1 MNWQEGSVNIDNI
14 FETVSYWVATY
25 SMKLVA
31 ALLVFFIGKWLC
43 GHISRLVVRL
53 LEKNKVELTLI
64 HFLENLIYYTL
75 LVLVLVAA
83 ASQLGINTTS
93 FLTIIGAA
101 GLAVGLALKDSLSNI
116 ASGIMLIFLRPFK
129 VGDIVTAAGI
139 TGQVATLNIFHTTI
153 NTLDNQKMIVPNSN
167 ITTNVI
173 TNIFANPTRRVDLVF
188 GISYGDDI
196 AQAKEILNRLI
207 ASDPRI
213 LKDPAPTIAVAELA
227 DSSVNLIVRPWVKSG
242 DYWPVYFAMTES
254 VKTTFDKEGITIP
267 FPQRDVHLYQANQ

>member
-1 MNWQEGSVNIDNI
+1 VNIDNI

>member
-1 MNWQEGSVNIDNI
+1 MNIDNI
-14 FETVSYWVATY
+14 FETVSFWVTTY

-31 ALLVFFIGKWLC
+31 ALLVFFVGKWLS
-43 GHISRLVVRL
+43 GHISRLVVKL

-83 ASQLGINTTS
+83 ASQLGINTAS

-129 VGDIVTAAGI
+129 VGDLVTAAGV
-139 TGQVATLNIFHTTI
+139 TGQIATLNIFYTTI
-153 NTLDNQKMIVPNSN
+153 NTPDNQKIIVPNSS
-167 ITTNVI
+167 ITANVI
-173 TNIFANPTRRVDLVF
+173 TNVFANPTRRVDLVF

-196 AQAKEILNRLI
+196 GKAKEILNRLI

-213 LKDPAPTIAVAELA
+213 LKDPSPAIAVAELA
-227 DSSVNLIVRPWVKSG
+227 DNSVNLIVRPWVKSA
-242 DYWPVYFAMTES
+242 DYWPVFFDMTEN
-254 VKTTFDKEGITIP
+254 VKTTFDKEDITIP
-267 FPQRDVHLYQANQ
+267 FPQRDVHLYQTNQ